1 MKNVYIY
8 PTYTPSRDKS
18 GNLYIKYFHDAFNED
33 GEWKVIN
40 RCWKIGI
47 ASLAFNLDADV
58 IIIQWV
64 DLIPYKR
71 LGKIQFIFFLLL
83 TKLANLMHKKI
94 VWVLHNKHSHNG
106 NSKLVDYGMSFLAKN
121 ATTVITHSEEGV
133 SFFNG
138 MYPKYKG
145 KCHYLPHPVY
155 SENLY
160 PSKEIK
166 WDYIIW
172 GTINKRKRVFE
183 FLEFAG
189 KNDFLSDKRILVC
202 GRCKDEEY
210 DSDIK
215 RAMGSNVT
223 YINKFLSDEEIVDF
237 ISQSAVILFT
247 YNPESVL
254 SSGALIYS
262 LNFCKPIIGPNVGS
276 FADLKGIVSVYNTF
290 EDIPSLD
297 PYKNYDKDL
306 NIKYIKENIWKG
318 LPSKVK
324 DII

>member
-1 MKNVYIY
+1 MKVYIY

-47 ASLAFNLDADV
+47 ASLAFNFDADV

-94 VWVLHNKHSHNG
+94 VWVLHNKHAHNG
-106 NSKLVDYGMSFLAKN
+106 DSKLVNYGMKFMAKY
-121 ATTVITHSEEGV
+121 ASSVMTHSEEGV
-133 SFFNG
+133 RFFDG
-138 MYPKYKG
+138 LYPKYKG
-145 KCHYLPHPVY
+145 KCFYIPHPVY
-155 SENLY
+155 TTKIFPPQNA
-160 PSKEIK
+160 K

-172 GTINKRKRVFE
+172 GAINRRKSVFE
-183 FLEFAG
+183 FLRYAVG
-189 KNDFLSDKRILVC
+189 DQILRSKKILIC
-202 GRCKDEEY
+202 GRCSDKEY
-210 DSDIK
+210 DREIRSLVNPNI
-215 RAMGSNVT
+215 T
-223 YINKFLSDEEIVDF
+223 YINKFMSDEELESY
-237 ISQSAVILFT
+237 ISESRFILFT
-247 YNPESVL
+247 YNPSSVL

-276 FADLKGIVSVYNTF
+276 FADLKGIVTTFDTFGDISKLEPEKSFNKSVVIDYINNNTW
-290 EDIPSLD
+290 P
-297 PYKNYDKDL
+297 N
-306 NIKYIKENIWKG
+306 
-318 LPSKVK
+318 LPKK
-324 DII
+324 IEQIL